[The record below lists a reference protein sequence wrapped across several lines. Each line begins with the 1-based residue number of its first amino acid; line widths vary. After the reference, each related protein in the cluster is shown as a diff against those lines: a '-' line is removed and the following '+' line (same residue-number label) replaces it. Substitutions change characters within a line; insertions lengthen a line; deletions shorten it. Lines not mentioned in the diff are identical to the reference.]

1 MSKSNKDKKFIL
13 GSALAGLILA
23 GPGLSVT
30 ATSNAKFF
38 QTAQLNVG
46 YREAQAAKKAKATP
60 APTPAPKE
68 MGEKRCSPDGKCGPH
83 KHCGKDSKDKH
94 CCAKDDTKCDAMK
107 HCAPAKPENT
117 PTVKSDLPPPANT
130 GKKGDK
136 EMKCGEGAC
145 GK

>member
-1 MSKSNKDKKFIL
+1 MSKSSKQKKLIL

-46 YREAQAAKKAKATP
+46 YREAQAAKAKATP
-60 APTPAPKE
+60 APSPAPKETTKE
-68 MGEKRCSPDGKCGPH
+68 MGEKHCSPDGKCGPH

-107 HCAPAKPENT
+107 HCAPAKAKAPEAT
-117 PTVKSDLPPPANT
+117 PAPKTK
-130 GKKGDK
+130 
-136 EMKCGEGAC
+136 
-145 GK
+145 